1 MARLP
6 LLLSIPHG
14 GSMLPRELAPRFA
27 LSAAELF
34 YESDPWTRE
43 IFAMGEMVQ
52 GRLEAEVARCVV
64 DLNRDPDQRPPDHPD
79 GVVKSHTSY
88 GKEVWQED
96 GFPTPDEVERLL
108 DRYHR
113 PYHEVLARTANRGS
127 VRIGLDCHAMA
138 PIAPPSAS
146 DAGQRRP
153 WFAISNFGDDEGE
166 GGDTTAPSDLMYA
179 LKESIEAEFGEDERP
194 DGVDLVRMN
203 YPRTGGYILER
214 HGRGYTPWIQFE
226 INQNLY
232 MEEKDDQ
239 TEVPDSDRE
248 LIATVRR
255 RLLKVMA
262 NFTER
267 TN

>member
-1 MARLP
+1 
-6 LLLSIPHG
+6 
-14 GSMLPRELAPRFA
+14 MLPRELAPRFA
-27 LSAAELF
+27 LSPAELF

-64 DLNRDPDQRPPDHPD
+64 DLNRDPDERPPDFPD
-79 GVVKSHTSY
+79 GVVKSVTAY
-88 GKEVWQED
+88 GKEVWLED
-96 GFPTPDEVERLL
+96 GFPTPDEIERLL

-127 VRIGLDCHAMA
+127 VRLGLDCHAMGPVGA
-138 PIAPPSAS
+138 PGDK
-146 DAGQRRP
+146 DAGQKRP

-166 GGDTTAPSDLMYA
+166 GEDTTCPASIMLS
-179 LKESIEAEFGEDERP
+179 LKESIESEFGEDERP
-194 DGVDLVRMN
+194 EDVDLVRMN

-226 INQNLY
+226 INHNVY
-232 MEEKDDQ
+232 MAEREDPN
-239 TEVPDSDRE
+239 TIPEEVPDSDRE
-248 LIATVRR
+248 LIATVRH

-262 NFTER
+262 NFAER
-267 TN
+267 LN